1 MRSIIMLFESA
12 LSNSSILSHFKES
25 YLYTENF
32 IFVLKLIPTAKPL
45 CLHLLHTAKMKG
57 RNMTVNGKTT
67 KKNTKQFSVSNEAK
81 KLCCEILGYEGKK
94 NINIDHRLIMN
105 YLLHTFIHTDMMCSK
120 HID

>member
-1 MRSIIMLFESA
+1 MFFESA
-12 LSNSSILSHFKES
+12 LSNSSILSHFNES

-45 CLHLLHTAKMKG
+45 CLHLLHTAEMKG

-94 NINIDHRLIMN
+94 K
-105 YLLHTFIHTDMMCSK
+105 YQY
-120 HID
+120 